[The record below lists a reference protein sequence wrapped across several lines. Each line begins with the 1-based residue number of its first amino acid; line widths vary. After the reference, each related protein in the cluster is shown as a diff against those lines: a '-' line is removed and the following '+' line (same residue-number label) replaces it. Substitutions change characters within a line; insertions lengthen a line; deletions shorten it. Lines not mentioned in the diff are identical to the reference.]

1 MSTQPVD
8 SSADERRG
16 AKGNKPI
23 PMIKRSDA
31 LCAWLSSRLT
41 EYAAHYGIVGASAA
55 VLHDGA
61 IAEAATGSL
70 NLSSNVAA
78 TSESLFQIGSIS
90 KIFTTTLVLQLV
102 EQGRL
107 GIDDPVRNHLA
118 YFSVASEEVSERLTL
133 RHLLTHTNGIDG
145 EFFPDTGTDSDCIEK
160 YVRACSSLGQI
171 HPPGES
177 TSYCNAAFVVLG
189 ALLEQV
195 TAQSWDSLLRERIL
209 SPVDLLHT
217 TTDYAELPRF
227 RVAVGHV
234 PDPDTKRFAISKRLH
249 LPRGMGPTG
258 ATLHASAADLAEF
271 GGLFLNGGCAPSG
284 APVLT
289 AHSISSAL
297 VPQADWPTTKW
308 THMQMGLGWQLHTWG
323 DRMVF
328 GHDGATFGQASFLRV
343 MPDANLVVALL
354 TNGGPAKNLYHALY
368 GDIFSQLAGVEPLDA
383 PKASSDL
390 SWNARRTL
398 GSYANAMSRADIF
411 VDEDQLKV
419 RIVTPQFAG
428 VLADQIWP
436 LTPIAD
442 DACLIGD
449 PDLRVQDILV
459 FHHFDAA
466 DGRARYISLKNRDLR
481 RLC

>member
-1 MSTQPVD
+1 
-8 SSADERRG
+8 
-16 AKGNKPI
+16 
-23 PMIKRSDA
+23 MIGRSDA

-41 EYAAHYGIVGASAA
+41 EYAALFGIVGASAA
-55 VLHDGA
+55 VLHEGA
-61 IAEAATGSL
+61 IAEAATGSV

-78 TSESLFQIGSIS
+78 TRESLFQIGSIS
-90 KIFTTTLVLQLV
+90 KAFTATLVLQLV

-107 GIDDPVRNHLA
+107 GIDDFVRNHLT
-118 YFSVASEEVSERLTL
+118 YFAVASEQVSESLTL

-160 YVRACSSLGQI
+160 YVRACGSLGQL
-171 HPPGES
+171 HQPGES

-195 TAQSWDSLLRERIL
+195 TAQSWDSLLRERL
-209 SPVDLLHT
+209 LAPLGLLHT

-227 RVAVGHV
+227 RVAVGHLL
-234 PDPDTKRFAISKRLH
+234 DPDAKRFAVSKRLH

-271 GGLFLNGGCAPSG
+271 GGLFLNGGRARSG
-284 APVLT
+284 APVLS
-289 AHSISSAL
+289 ARSVSSSL

-308 THMQMGLGWQLHTWG
+308 THMRMGLGWQLHSWG
-323 DRMVF
+323 NRMVF
-328 GHDGATFGQASFLRV
+328 GHDGATLGQASFLRV

-368 GDIFSQLAGVEPLDA
+368 GDIFRQLAGVELPGT
-383 PKASSDL
+383 PQASTAACWDV
-390 SWNARRTL
+390 RRAI
-398 GSYANAMSRADIF
+398 GSYVNAMSRADVF
-411 VDEDQLKV
+411 VDGDQLKIK
-419 RIVTPQFAG
+419 IVTPQFAG

-436 LTPIAD
+436 LAPICD

-449 PDLRVQDILV
+449 PGLRVQDILV

-466 DGRARYISLKNRDLR
+466 DGRARYISLKNRDLLR
-481 RLC
+481 VC